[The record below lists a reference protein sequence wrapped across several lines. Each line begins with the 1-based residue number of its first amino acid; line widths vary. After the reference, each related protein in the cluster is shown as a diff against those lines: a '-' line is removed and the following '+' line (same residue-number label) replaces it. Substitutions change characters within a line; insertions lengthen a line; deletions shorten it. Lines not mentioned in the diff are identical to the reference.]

1 MKIFPDGSDPTAN
14 QDWSGLSPS
23 GESGSCHTCTPA
35 MSPSRGLTPGI
46 SMYRGVGRVVD
57 VELVSDGCVVGG
69 DVDDTGST
77 GPEVLV
83 NKDVLEPSDDV
94 VPEHPAETAP
104 ATTKR

>member
-1 MKIFPDGSDPTAN
+1 
-14 QDWSGLSPS
+14 
-23 GESGSCHTCTPA
+23 
-35 MSPSRGLTPGI
+35 
-46 SMYRGVGRVVD
+46 MYRGVGRVVD

-83 NKDVLEPSDDV
+83 NKDVLVPSDDV

-104 ATTKR
+104 TTTKR